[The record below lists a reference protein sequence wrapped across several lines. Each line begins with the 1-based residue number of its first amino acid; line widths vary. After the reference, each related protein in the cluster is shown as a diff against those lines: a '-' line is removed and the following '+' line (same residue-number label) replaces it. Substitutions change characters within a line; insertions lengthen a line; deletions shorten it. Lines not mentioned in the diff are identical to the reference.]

1 MPERETL
8 VSVKNLK
15 MYFPTHGGL
24 IEGLLTRKKRYV
36 RAVDDVSFEIKK
48 GEVMG
53 LAGESGC
60 GKTTTGRLVMRLLDP
75 TEGEIRF
82 EGNDIT
88 NLSGEELR
96 RFRPHMQMVFQDP
109 HASLNPRMTVGQ
121 NIGHSLV
128 IQQIGTKKEQEER
141 VKEVMS
147 RVALTPVNDI
157 YNRYP
162 HLLSG
167 GQKQRVVLAR
177 ALVLSPKLVVADEPI
192 AMADVSVRAL
202 ILEMMIRLKEELSL
216 TYLFVTHDLATAKYI
231 CNRIAVMYLGVIV
244 EIGTTDQVFHNPM
257 HPYTRALLAAVP
269 VPNPTLRRQHV
280 IARGEIPSAI
290 APPPGCRFHTRCLIA
305 GPECSQNVPRMVE
318 VDPGHLVACCRLD
331 EWKKRE
337 F

>member
-1 MPERETL
+1 M
-8 VSVKNLK
+8 
-15 MYFPTHGGL
+15 
-24 IEGLLTRKKRYV
+24 EGLLGSSKGFV
-36 RAVDDVSFEIKK
+36 RAVDDVSFDIKK

-60 GKTTTGRLVMRLLDP
+60 GKTTTGRLIMRLVDP

-82 EGNDIT
+82 EGIDIT
-88 NLSGEELR
+88 RLEGEALR

-109 HASLNPRMTVGQ
+109 HASLNPRMTVGE
-121 NIGHSLV
+121 NIGHSLT
-128 IQQIGTKKEQEER
+128 IQGIGTKMEREER
-141 VKEVMS
+141 VKEVMG

-157 YNRYP
+157 YKRYP

-202 ILEMMIRLKEELSL
+202 ILEMMIRLKEEFSL

-244 EIGTTDQVFHNPM
+244 EIGTVDQVFHNPM

-269 VPNPTLRRQHV
+269 VPNPRLRRLHA

-290 APPPGCRFHTRCLIA
+290 APPPGCRFHTRCPIA
-305 GPECSQNVPRMVE
+305 DPACCEFVPKMVQIEPE
-318 VDPGHLVACCRLD
+318 HLAACCRLD
-331 EWKKRE
+331 EWKRRE
-337 F
+337 G

>member
-15 MYFPTHGGL
+15 KYFPTHGGF
-24 IEGLLTRKKRYV
+24 IEGLFTPEKRYV

-60 GKTTTGRLVMRLLDP
+60 GKTTTGRLIMRLVDP
-75 TEGEIRF
+75 TSGEILF
-82 EGNDIT
+82 DGNDIT
-88 NLSGEELR
+88 HLKGEALR

-109 HASLNPRMTVGQ
+109 HASLNPRMTVGE
-121 NIGHSLV
+121 NIGHSLI
-128 IQQIGTKKEQEER
+128 IQGIGTKKEQQER
-141 VKEVMS
+141 IKEVMG
-147 RVALTPVNDI
+147 RVALTPVDDI
-157 YNRYP
+157 YTRYP

-202 ILEMMIRLKEELSL
+202 ILEMMIKLKEELSL

-244 EIGTTDQVFHNPM
+244 EIGSVDQVFHNPT
-257 HPYTRALLAAVP
+257 HPYTRSLLAAVP
-269 VPNPTLRRQHV
+269 VPNPTLRRHDA

-290 APPPGCRFHTRCLIA
+290 APPPGCRFHTRCA
-305 GPECSQNVPRMVE
+305 NADPTCCEYVPSMVE
-318 VDPGHLVACCRLD
+318 VEPGHRVSCCRLD
-331 EWKKRE
+331 DLKKHE
-337 F
+337 I